1 MADPGM
7 GQELWAEALAA
18 AVYVRNRSPHAG
30 RDVTPWE
37 DFTGEKPDVSVFR
50 VWGSKAYALL
60 PDKQQRGINP
70 KTMEGYMVGYGA
82 GGVGYRVMNP
92 TDNTVVV
99 RRDVAID
106 ETGGAAMTS
115 PPPRGVHWQEGIGAP
130 GNEREPTAG
139 GTPAPT
145 PGTSPALTPS
155 SSGTGPTV
163 VAAAPIED
171 AIAAARRI
179 ALPPSDEEAGSEEEE
194 VRRYPVRNRM
204 PPRYWGGGANV
215 ATIATAAEGGNVV
228 HRDQLPAP
236 PKDVKEARTRPD
248 WPQWRAALKVEES
261 SMTRNKVWRVADKPS
276 GRRALRTKVILEYKF
291 KQDGTLDR
299 YKARLVALGCGQRPG
314 RDYHE
319 TWAPVPS
326 APTTRALLAAAAARG
341 WHAHHV
347 DVRTAYLNAPMD
359 VDVYLIIP
367 DGFNDAGKTGIMLR
381 AMYGTKQ
388 AGRLWRT
395 HLHDALTGMGAV
407 QSDADPC
414 VYRIMGDGHKA
425 IVEAHVDDIVIT
437 GENLA
442 AVVKVKAMIAGVF
455 DIRDLGQASDYL
467 GMAVKWDRAAGT
479 VSLSNPRHTS
489 AILAD
494 FGMED
499 CKPNTTP
506 MVHGLVLGDGERLEE
521 PNRYAEPVGSL
532 LFLANQTRPDIAF
545 AVGRLAR
552 RMAIPTEG
560 DMAAAKA
567 VVRYLKGTKDM
578 GLVYGRAERLAG
590 WADSDWAG
598 HVGTRKSTTGFV
610 FTLHGGSISWRSRL
624 QGLVTSSTMEAE
636 YVAASEGVKDSLWL
650 RRLVGFMGEDSSPVT
665 IREDNQACM
674 ALATNGVFSTKSKH
688 VDVRFHLV
696 RDNVARGEVFLL
708 YTPTEEMLADGFTKA
723 LDGPAFLKFRE
734 ALGVQLV
741 PE

>member
-1 MADPGM
+1 
-7 GQELWAEALAA
+7 
-18 AVYVRNRSPHAG
+18 
-30 RDVTPWE
+30 
-37 DFTGEKPDVSVFR
+37 
-50 VWGSKAYALL
+50 
-60 PDKQQRGINP
+60 
-70 KTMEGYMVGYGA
+70 
-82 GGVGYRVMNP
+82 
-92 TDNTVVV
+92 
-99 RRDVAID
+99 
-106 ETGGAAMTS
+106 
-115 PPPRGVHWQEGIGAP
+115 
-130 GNEREPTAG
+130 
-139 GTPAPT
+139 
-145 PGTSPALTPS
+145 
-155 SSGTGPTV
+155 
-163 VAAAPIED
+163 
-171 AIAAARRI
+171 
-179 ALPPSDEEAGSEEEE
+179 
-194 VRRYPVRNRM
+194 
-204 PPRYWGGGANV
+204 V
-215 ATIATAAEGGNVV
+215 ATIATAAVGGNVA
-228 HRDQLPAP
+228 HRDQLPSR
-236 PKDVKEARTRPD
+236 PKDVQAARTRQD
-248 WPQWRAALKVEES
+248 WPQWKAALEVVES
-261 SMTRNKVWRVADKPS
+261 SMTRNKVWRVADKPI
-276 GRRALRTKVILEYKF
+276 GRRALRTKVVLEYKF

-299 YKARLVALGCGQRPG
+299 YMGRLVALGCGQRPG

-319 TWAPVPS
+319 TWALVPS
-326 APTTRALLAAAAARG
+326 APTTRALLATAAARG

-367 DGFNDAGKTGIMLR
+367 DGFTDAGKAGIMLK

-395 HLHDALTGMGAV
+395 HLNDALTGMGAV

-414 VYRIMGDGHKA
+414 VYHLMVDGHTA
-425 IVEAHVDDIVIT
+425 IVEAHVDDIVIA

-442 AVVKVKAMIAGVF
+442 AVVQVKAMIAAVF
-455 DIRDLGQASDYL
+455 DIRDLGQVSDYL

-479 VSLSNPRHTS
+479 VSLSNPRHT
-489 AILAD
+489 AGILAD

-499 CKPNTTP
+499 WKPNTTP

-521 PNRYAEPVGSL
+521 PNRYAELVGSL

-590 WADSDWAG
+590 WVDSDWAG

-610 FTLHGGSISWRSRL
+610 FTLHGGPISWRSRL
-624 QGLVTSSTMEAE
+624 QGLVTSSTMRAE

-665 IREDNQACM
+665 IREDNQACL
-674 ALATNGVFSTKSKH
+674 ALATNGIVSTKSKH

-696 RDNVARGEVFLL
+696 RDTVARGEVFLQ
-708 YTPTEEMLADGFTKA
+708 YTPTEEMLADGFIKA

-734 ALGVQLV
+734 ALGVQV
-741 PE
+741 VRE